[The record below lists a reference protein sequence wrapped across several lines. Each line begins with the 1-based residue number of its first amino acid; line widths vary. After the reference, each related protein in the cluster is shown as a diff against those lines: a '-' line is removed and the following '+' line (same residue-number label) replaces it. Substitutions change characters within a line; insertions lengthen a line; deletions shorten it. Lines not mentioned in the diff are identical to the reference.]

1 MISKSILEII
11 DDDDVS
17 TGIILGGRRKGKS
30 VLGYGIIEALYNSMG
45 MSAFVLGLPADKE
58 RHLPKYVVRLQHIDK
73 LKDGSAF
80 LVDEAYKEFYSRQ
93 SMSEINKY
101 VDTLVALSG
110 QKQLKSLYITQHA
123 RRLEIGIVGGVDF
136 ILFKK
141 PSLMQMKFDRH
152 QFRKILEEVYAA
164 FQNLVPPEG
173 ISLGEYQKQ
182 CTYVISEDFVGMI
195 ENSNTP
201 PAWWNEQLSRAYAGV
216 PIGWESAVDGLGRPI
231 NIKKEGKRFYVQ

>member
-1 MISKSILEII
+1 LISKSILEII
-11 DDDDVS
+11 NDDDVS

-93 SMSEINKY
+93 SGSKINKY

-152 QFRKILEEVYAA
+152 QFRKILEEVYDA
-164 FQNLVPPEG
+164 FQSLTPPEG
-173 ISLGEYQKQ
+173 ISLGEYQKR

-201 PAWWNEQLSRAYAGV
+201 PTWWNEHLSRAYAGV
-216 PIGWESAVDGLGRPI
+216 PIGWESATDGLGRPLYT
-231 NIKKEGKRFYVQ
+231 KKEGKRFYVQ